1 MAALAVPVDTCAE
14 LLNVDEGTL
23 LTCLERGEIRGVRV
37 GDQWRVSLF
46 EMARLLGTSAQEL
59 LEYLE
64 DFGLARAIE
73 EVAEDE
79 TYTLAEGRAIYE
91 GYLRGE
97 GE

>member
-14 LLNVDEGTL
+14 LLNVDEGRL

-46 EMARLLGTSAQEL
+46 ELARLLGTSAQEL
-59 LEYLE
+59 LEFLE

-73 EVAEDE
+73 EVEEDE
-79 TYTLAEGRAIYE
+79 HYAPAEGRMVYE
-91 GYLRGE
+91 RYLRSE